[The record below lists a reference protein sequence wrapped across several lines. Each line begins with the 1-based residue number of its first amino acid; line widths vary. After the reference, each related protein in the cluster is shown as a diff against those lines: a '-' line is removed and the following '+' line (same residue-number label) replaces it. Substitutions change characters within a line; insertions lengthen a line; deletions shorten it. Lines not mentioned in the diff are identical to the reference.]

1 MKRTS
6 LNFKDIGKRF
16 KIYHTHD
23 EDDIE
28 DGDLPMED
36 EYDGT
41 GVLSDIGSFMMNG
54 SYYNDM
60 TGDRNNGYTFT
71 RYTDNDVF
79 VEGDNYDENDED
91 NMYNIDFNDEMILN
105 MWIWDLKKR

>member
-1 MKRTS
+1 
-6 LNFKDIGKRF
+6 
-16 KIYHTHD
+16 
-23 EDDIE
+23 
-28 DGDLPMED
+28 
-36 EYDGT
+36 
-41 GVLSDIGSFMMNG
+41 
-54 SYYNDM
+54 M